1 MAQHFT
7 ATCMQR
13 WNKCSLIADQN
24 DSNKTLYTKNTTWWM
39 PTAFLGIF
47 TEKQHSFTCWHFQG
61 TGNVLKK
68 FDTAEDVIR
77 LKIYMYMYRMANNE
91 FGFCFCLF
99 QASS

>member
-1 MAQHFT
+1 MKMAQHFT

-39 PTAFLGIF
+39 PTAFLGIS

-68 FDTAEDVIR
+68 FDTAEDVI
-77 LKIYMYMYRMANNE
+77 
-91 FGFCFCLF
+91 
-99 QASS
+99 